1 MIDEDLAW
9 IGITNTR
16 ANIWLIAIPRNNN
29 IDVVIIAILAH
40 LLWSFIDPYDL
51 VEFLVVMLSE
61 NGNIVIDYLRENI
74 LTSIIM
80 GVISIAISLRYRN
93 KLEELVVRKAYL
105 RSD

>member
-1 MIDEDLAW
+1 MHPF
-9 IGITNTR
+9 N
-16 ANIWLIAIPRNNN
+16 P
-29 IDVVIIAILAH
+29 V
-40 LLWSFIDPYDL
+40 LWPFIDLYDL
-51 VEFLVVMLSE
+51 VEFLVHILSE

-105 RSD
+105 KSD